1 MRILVAGLG
10 AIGQRH
16 ARNLRTLLG
25 DRLELLALRSRR
37 LRHVVTESL
46 TADPSQDVEA
56 ALGARVFTDPDS
68 ALAERPDAVF
78 ICTPSSLHLDLARRA
93 AERGC
98 HLFIE
103 KPLAASEEGVEALL
117 DLVGRRG
124 VVATVGCQWR
134 WHPVVRYLRDLA
146 AGEGLSG
153 LVGEPLSVHAEY
165 GEWLPGWHPYED
177 HRRSYAARRNLGG
190 GVILTQIHDLD
201 YLCWA
206 FGLPVR
212 VMASGGR
219 LGTEDVDVEDTAVTL
234 LECRWQ
240 GRALPVVLHQDMLR
254 RSPVRACRVI
264 GAGGEV
270 TADLLGGVM
279 RHRAGSGA
287 VAEIL
292 DAHAYSRNQM
302 FVEEVTD
309 FLRAVETR
317 TAALVT
323 LREAANCLRV
333 ALAARRSLESGEP
346 CPMQWPDRAERAAP

>member
-1 MRILVAGLG
+1 VRILVAGLG

-16 ARNLRTLLG
+16 ARNLRILLG

-46 TADPSQDVEA
+46 TADASQDVEA
-56 ALGARVFTDPDS
+56 VLGARVFTDPDA

-117 DLVGRRG
+117 DLVERRG

-134 WHPVVRYLRDLA
+134 WHPVVHYLHDRA
-146 AGEGLSG
+146 AGDGLRG

-177 HRRSYAARRNLGG
+177 HRRSYAARRDLGG
-190 GVILTQIHDLD
+190 GVILTQIHDFD
-201 YLCWA
+201 YLCWT
-206 FGLPVR
+206 FGLPAR

-219 LGTEDVDVEDTAVTL
+219 LGTEDIDVEDTAVTL

-240 GRALPVVLHQDMLR
+240 HRVLPVLLHQDMLR
-254 RSPVRACRVI
+254 RSPVRTCRII
-264 GAGGEV
+264 GTDGDV
-270 TADLLGGVM
+270 TADLLGGVV

-287 VAEIL
+287 AAEVL
-292 DAHAYSRNQM
+292 DARGYSRNQM

-317 TAALVT
+317 TAPRVT
-323 LREAANCLRV
+323 LREAADCLRV